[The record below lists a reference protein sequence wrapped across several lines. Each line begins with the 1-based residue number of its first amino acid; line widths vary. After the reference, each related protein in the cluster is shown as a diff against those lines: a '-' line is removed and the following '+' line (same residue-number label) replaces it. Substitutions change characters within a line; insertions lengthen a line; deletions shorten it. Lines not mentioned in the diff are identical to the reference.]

1 MRIKSLFLLS
11 ILSISSFAQQEVIGV
26 PTYRPQNQAPM
37 MKTGDTLNLPFKDD
51 FSGAVGFPNQRRWTD
66 SKGYVNNTFPINQ
79 PSRGVLTL
87 DGLNEGGR
95 AYDLSH
101 SASDTLADVVTS
113 AYLDLSTATSPFL
126 NFMYQEG
133 GFGEAPESN
142 DSLVV
147 DFWHVDSARWE
158 RVWSVRGGE
167 LQNDEWRWA
176 AISANHPKWL
186 KDGFRFR
193 IGTYGALNGA
203 FDVWNVDYLS
213 MESFRSPQDTVIED
227 PAITLALPSLTTN
240 FTQVPWFHMPNAQ
253 LKLLLNLSYRRNGP
267 APVGG
272 WQLYLRN
279 YNLYQDGNLVDG
291 NIDNTV
297 NSSLDHNQNLNYLLP
312 IASGSVNK
320 SATQAT
326 TVQLET
332 WISGDA
338 NAIGIQKNDTIV
350 HTQRF
355 SNVYAFDDGSAERV
369 YGLTQSNSY
378 ILYRFQ
384 PLLSDTLKGLQMYFG
399 EADADQSN
407 SPFQIV
413 VFNFQN
419 NAPGSIRYISDQIYY
434 PQYAGAQNQF
444 YSYPLDTSGL
454 YINGT
459 VYIGVKQLS
468 SVPLTIGLDRNT
480 DSLNQI
486 VYGDGVNWFPSL
498 EKNSHLMMR
507 PYFQY
512 HPTDISVGEWN
523 DVEQAVLYPNPSNGR
538 FRIDL
543 SEWTTAQMTVLDLS
557 GKTYW
562 IGEIENGQEVDLS
575 SLRSGV
581 YLCRLVNGSEVYS
594 IKIIIQN

>member
-1 MRIKSLFLLS
+1 MRIKTLFILS
-11 ILSISSFAQQEVIGV
+11 MLSISSVAQQEVIGV
-26 PTYRPQNQAPM
+26 PTYRPQSPALL

-51 FSGAVGFPNQRRWTD
+51 FSGAVGFPNTRRWSD
-66 SKGYVNNTFPINQ
+66 AKGYVNNTFPINQ

-101 SASDTLADVVTS
+101 AGSDTLADVVTS
-113 AYLDLSTATSPFL
+113 AFLDLSTATSPYL

-133 GFGEAPESN
+133 GYGEAPESN

-158 RVWSVRGGE
+158 RVWSVRGGQ

-176 AISANHPKWL
+176 AISANNPKWL

-203 FDVWNVDYLS
+203 FDVWNIDYLS

-227 PAITLALPSLTTN
+227 PAVTLPLPSLIDK
-240 FTQVPWFHMPNAQ
+240 FTQVPWFHMTNSQ
-253 LKLLLNLSYRRNGP
+253 FKSSLDLLYRRNGP

-279 YNLYQDGNLVDG
+279 YNLYQDGSVIDG
-291 NIDNTV
+291 NVDNTV
-297 NSSLDHNQNLNYLLP
+297 NSSLDHNQNLTYTLP
-312 IASGSVNK
+312 VATGSINK
-320 SATQAT
+320 SVTQET
-326 TVQLET
+326 NVTLET
-332 WISGDA
+332 WLSGDA
-338 NAIGIQKNDTIV
+338 NAVGIQKNDTIV

-384 PLLSDTLKGLQMYFG
+384 PLLSDTVKGFQMYFG
-399 EADADQSN
+399 EAGANQSR

-419 NAPGSIRYISDQIYY
+419 NAPGTIRYLSDSIYY

-444 YSYPLDTSGL
+444 YSYELDTSGL

-468 SVPLTIGLDRNT
+468 TVPLTIGLDRNT

-486 VYGDGVNWFPSL
+486 IYGDGVNWFPSL

-507 PYFQY
+507 PYFKY
-512 HPTDISVGEWN
+512 HPTDISVREW
-523 DVEQAVLYPNPSNGR
+523 DEVERAVIYPNPSNGI
-538 FRIDL
+538 FRVKL
-543 SEWTTAQMTVLDLS
+543 NEWTSANLSVLDLS
-557 GKTYW
+557 GRIYW
-562 IGEIENGQEVDLS
+562 SDEIQNGEEIDLS
-575 SLRSGV
+575 SLDSGV

-594 IKIIIQN
+594 LKIIIQN

>member
-320 SATQAT
+320 SATQET

-512 HPTDISVGEWN
+512 HPTDISVDEWK
-523 DVEQAVLYPNPSNGR
+523 DDEQAILYPNPSNGR

>member
-486 VYGDGVNWFPSL
+486 VYGDGMNWFPSL

-512 HPTDISVGEWN
+512 HPTDISVDEWK
-523 DVEQAVLYPNPSNGR
+523 DDEQAILYPNPSNGR

-543 SEWTTAQMTVLDLS
+543 SEWITAQMTVLDLS